1 MDKYLFIIN
10 PTAGS
15 GRTRSYIDFIRDYM
29 SKTDREY
36 RVEVTER
43 PKEATEL
50 VLNFP
55 QYKVCV
61 AVGGDGTANEV
72 AKGILLRG
80 SGILGIV
87 PSGTGNDMAQ
97 ALHLNMDREKAMERL
112 LKGEVVSIDL
122 GRVRGD
128 YFFNIASVG
137 FDAWVVRETDRIKKV
152 IKGKASY
159 VLGVLAGLLTYRSR
173 EIHLEIDGESIKR
186 RATLVAV
193 GNGQSYGGGMKILP
207 MASIYDD
214 MLDVC
219 VVKDISN
226 LKILFLFP
234 SIFKGEHTRYV
245 KHVEFFKGRNVKVAL
260 NRGELLNIDGELFE
274 VEDEVVEFKLSNQKL
289 EVIT

>member
-1 MDKYLFIIN
+1 MDKYLVIIN

-15 GRTRSYIDFIRDYM
+15 GRTRAYVEFVRDYM
-29 SKTDREY
+29 SRTDKEY
-36 RVEVTER
+36 RIEVTTKPR
-43 PKEATEL
+43 EATEM
-50 VLNFP
+50 VMNFP
-55 QYKVCV
+55 QYKICV

-72 AKGILLRG
+72 AKGILQRG
-80 SGILGIV
+80 SGILGII

-97 ALHLNMDREKAMERL
+97 ALHLSMDREKAMERL
-112 LKGEVVSIDL
+112 LRGEAVSIDL

-159 VLGVLAGLLTYRSR
+159 ILGVLAGLLTYRSR
-173 EIHLEIDGESIKR
+173 EVELEIDGETIHR
-186 RATLVAV
+186 RATLIAV

-226 LKILFLFP
+226 LKILFLFS
-234 SIFKGEHTRYV
+234 SIFKGENTKYI
-245 KHVEFFKGRNVKVAL
+245 KHVEFFKGRKVKVSL
-260 NRGELLNIDGELFE
+260 RKGELLNIDGELFE
-274 VEDEVVEFKLSNQKL
+274 VEDEVVEFNLSSQKL
-289 EVIT
+289 EVIV

>member
-1 MDKYLFIIN
+1 MDRYLFIIN

-15 GRTRSYIDFIRDYM
+15 GRTKAYVEFIKDYM

-36 RVEVTER
+36 KISVTTK
-43 PKEATEL
+43 PKEATEM
-50 VLNFP
+50 VISSP
-55 QYKVCV
+55 QYNICV

-72 AKGILLRG
+72 AKGILQRG
-80 SGILGIV
+80 NGTLGIV

-97 ALHLNMDREKAMERL
+97 ALHLDMDREKAMARI
-112 LKGEVVSIDL
+112 LKGETVRIDL
-122 GRVRGD
+122 GKVRGD

-137 FDAWVVRETDRIKKV
+137 FDAWVVRETDRIKRV
-152 IKGKASY
+152 IKGKAAY

-173 EIHLEIDGESIKR
+173 EVRLEIDGETINR

-226 LKILFLFP
+226 LKVLFLFP
-234 SIFKGEHTRYV
+234 SIFKGEHVKYT
-245 KHVEFFKGRNVKVAL
+245 KHVEFFKGKNIKVTL
-260 NRGELLNIDGELFE
+260 KQGELLNIDGELFE
-274 VEDEVVEFKLSNQKL
+274 VEDEVVEFNLSSQKL
-289 EVIT
+289 EVIK

>member
-15 GRTRSYIDFIRDYM
+15 GRTGSYIDFIRDYM

-36 RVEVTER
+36 RIEVTER

-50 VLNFP
+50 VVKFP

-97 ALHLNMDREKAMERL
+97 ALHLNMDREEAMERL
-112 LKGEVVSIDL
+112 FKGEVVSIDL

-152 IKGKASY
+152 IKGKTSY

-173 EIHLEIDGESIKR
+173 EIHLEIDGEPIKR

-245 KHVEFFKGRNVKVAL
+245 KHVEFFKGRNIKVSL